1 MCSIIITPLVSVA
14 YLIIF
19 LKIEPHAFNH
29 FKKMFYLDMF
39 FQAAE
44 KKPLDSVDRPI
55 SGSISRDTQSTVY
68 HHDAHL
74 ISIDSNHSLTSIS
87 INSSESSLVDAN
99 EKRKSSFIMNPSL
112 YVFDLIRD
120 SLINRPS
127 VVDDRTEVELS
138 SILENMSLDRLTNNS
153 TGIIMIDTTINSNIH
168 DVGIL

>member
-1 MCSIIITPLVSVA
+1 MIIAPLVSVA

-19 LKIEPHAFNH
+19 LKIEPHAFSH
-29 FKKMFYLDMF
+29 FKKMFYLDVF

-44 KKPLDSVDRPI
+44 KKPLDSVDRSI
-55 SGSISRDTQSTVY
+55 NGSISRDTQSTVY

-74 ISIDSNHSLTSIS
+74 ISIDSNHSMTSIS
-87 INSSESSLVDAN
+87 INSSESSLVDVN

-138 SILENMSLDRLTNNS
+138 CILENMSLDRLTNNS